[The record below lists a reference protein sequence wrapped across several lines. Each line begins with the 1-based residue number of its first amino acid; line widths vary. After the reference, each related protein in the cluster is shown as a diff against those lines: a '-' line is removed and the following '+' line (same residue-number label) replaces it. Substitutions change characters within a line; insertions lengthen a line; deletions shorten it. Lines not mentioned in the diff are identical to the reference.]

1 MARFFVGASYDL
13 GQIAS
18 LSKEDSYHIK
28 RVLRLGQGDILT
40 LCDGQ
45 GYDYRAAIESITND
59 NLLCKILDKERSV
72 GEPDT
77 KLVLYQGLPKST
89 KMDLIV
95 QKTVELGVHRIVPL
109 ISERVV
115 VKLSSD
121 KDAKKKQ
128 ERWQRIAME
137 AAKQSGRGII
147 PSIHMPMTFKEAVSK
162 EVPGSSEGS
171 LKLILWEEEKQI
183 SLRSILDKH
192 GKASNISI
200 IIGPEGGLS
209 EKELALAK
217 EHGWLS
223 ASIGPRLL
231 RTETAGMAV
240 IAAIMYRM
248 EEMEWK

>member
-1 MARFFVGASYDL
+1 
-13 GQIAS
+13 
-18 LSKEDSYHIK
+18 
-28 RVLRLGQGDILT
+28 
-40 LCDGQ
+40 
-45 GYDYRAAIESITND
+45 
-59 NLLCKILDKERSV
+59 
-72 GEPDT
+72 
-77 KLVLYQGLPKST
+77 
-89 KMDLIV
+89 MDLIV

-192 GKASNISI
+192 DKASNISI